1 MRTELGESP
10 VAFKIDEMGDGKVQI
25 TFFENAVKIEP
36 QQTEEQSRW
45 AVDEYRLVV
54 ANRKGLQ
61 DSIEANYT
69 AWIEKAKDQEILD
82 AKKILEEKPVAYS
95 ENLDLMEMVAEQQ
108 YYICLLEMGV
118 TEDDL

>member
-36 QQTEEQSRW
+36 QQVEEQSRW

-61 DSIEANYT
+61 NSIEANYM
-69 AWIEKAKDQEILD
+69 AWIERAKDQEILD
-82 AKKILEEKPVAYS
+82 AKKILGEKPVTYS
-95 ENLDLMEMVAEQQ
+95 DQLDAMEMMAELQFD
-108 YYICLLEMGV
+108 ICLLEMGV
-118 TEDDL
+118 TQDDL